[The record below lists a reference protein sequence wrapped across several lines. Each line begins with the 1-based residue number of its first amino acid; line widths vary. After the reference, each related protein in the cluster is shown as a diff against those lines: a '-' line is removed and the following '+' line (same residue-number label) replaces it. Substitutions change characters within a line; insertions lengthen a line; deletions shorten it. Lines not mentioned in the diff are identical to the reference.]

1 MTKVICIVDDEE
13 ELVRNLK
20 IEIQSLR
27 PEWELHTFSDGLK
40 ALQMIMSGK
49 VDLVLTDIAMPD
61 MDGYELFWRVKD
73 YDENIP
79 VIMMTGFG
87 YDPNHVL
94 VRAKVD
100 GLRDVIF
107 KPFDVE
113 KLVALIDRKIRAK

>member
-13 ELVRNLK
+13 ELVKNLK

-27 PEWELHTFSDGLK
+27 PEWEIHTFSDGLK
-40 ALQMIMSGK
+40 ALQMIMTGK

-73 YDENIP
+73 YNEKIP

-100 GLRDVIF
+100 GLKDVIF

-113 KLVALIDRKIRAK
+113 KLVVLIDRKIQPK